1 MLFSRKRFYKRIE
14 QLLLLLIAAGA
25 MLVFIQHVPL
35 WTAGVGAFVVLI
47 ASAWA
52 GL

>member
-1 MLFSRKRFYKRIE
+1 MLFSRKRFYKRVE
-14 QLLLLLIAAGA
+14 QLLLLIIATGA
-25 MLVFIQHVPL
+25 LLVFVQHVPL
-35 WTAGVGAFVVLI
+35 WTAGVGAFVVLM

>member
-1 MLFSRKRFYKRIE
+1 MLCSRKRLSKRFE
-14 QLLLLLIAAGA
+14 QFLMLLIAAGA
-25 MLVFIQHVPL
+25 LLVFIQHVPL

>member
-1 MLFSRKRFYKRIE
+1 MLFSRKRLSKRIE
-14 QLLLLLIAAGA
+14 QILVLMIAAGA
-25 MLVFIQHVPL
+25 LLVFTQHVPL